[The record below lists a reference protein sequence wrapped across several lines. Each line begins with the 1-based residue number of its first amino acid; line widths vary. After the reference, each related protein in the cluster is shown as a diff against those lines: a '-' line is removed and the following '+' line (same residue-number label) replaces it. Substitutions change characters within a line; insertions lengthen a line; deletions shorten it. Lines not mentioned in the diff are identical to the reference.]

1 MALLQTGPIQ
11 WPPLNMGHLGPL
23 FARRQAGHRT
33 GRLRPATGWAG
44 IRVEAVPR
52 RLPSWGSVPL
62 RERPARKTGRAGPHG
77 GCRWRYRLNLGAR
90 LAWAAQL
97 HLYMYFDSCTNE
109 FSQSPGMSPCGTL
122 SVILSSPA
130 SEPRRRF
137 GGAGTRDKLSR
148 ARSARLQL
156 CVSAGKD
163 ESTIRGTGCC
173 SQLWL
178 SWQSLL

>member
-1 MALLQTGPIQ
+1 MALLQTWPIQ
-11 WPPLNMGHLGPL
+11 WPPLNMGHGPL

-62 RERPARKTGRAGPHG
+62 RERPARKSRSTWGVSLALQ
-77 GCRWRYRLNLGAR
+77 LNLGAR

-109 FSQSPGMSPCGTL
+109 VSQSPGMSPL
-122 SVILSSPA
+122 WDSFPSVRALPHQNRDDALRSLCA
-130 SEPRRRF
+130 RRR
-137 GGAGTRDKLSR
+137 GSTHCTRVVSCPFRTD
-148 ARSARLQL
+148 
-156 CVSAGKD
+156 CV
-163 ESTIRGTGCC
+163 
-173 SQLWL
+173 
-178 SWQSLL
+178 